1 MKKMKSK
8 IFDILYYPFRVLF
21 ITLSTV
27 FFSFYSIF
35 LFSIKARDDH
45 FHWMIR
51 KWAKI
56 ILFFSGVKVK
66 IKGKELLSTDSS
78 YIFVSN
84 HSSLYDIPI
93 MISALDYNLRII
105 YKKELQKVP
114 IFGWGLSKT
123 PYIPIERED
132 PRKAMGSLDKALEAI
147 KEGDSVIVY
156 PEGTRSKD
164 GKIQAF
170 KRGAFLLAA
179 RAGKPIVPITIIGS
193 WAIKPPNRKIIYSSE
208 VQLIIHQPIL
218 NEGLTKEAEKKLM
231 DKIYAIIAQ
240 PLQEREKCL
249 TI

>member
-1 MKKMKSK
+1 MKSK
-8 IFDILYYPFRVLF
+8 IFDILLYPFKILL
-21 ITLSTV
+21 ISLSTAL
-27 FFSFYSIF
+27 FSFYSIILF
-35 LFSIKARDDH
+35 LLKAKDKH

-51 KWAKI
+51 QWAKS
-56 ILFFSGVKVK
+56 ILFFSGVRLNV
-66 IKGKELLSTDSS
+66 IGKEQLSKGQS

-93 MISALDYNLRII
+93 MICALDYNLRII

-132 PRKAMGSLDKALEAI
+132 PRKAMESLDEALTAI
-147 KEGDSVIVY
+147 RSGDSVIVY
-156 PEGTRSKD
+156 PEGTRSRD

-193 WAIKPPNRKIIYSSE
+193 WEIKPPQGKIIRSRKVE
-208 VQLIIHQPIL
+208 FIIHPPIL
-218 NEGLTKEAEKKLM
+218 NQAFTKDSEKKLM
-231 DKIYAIIAQ
+231 EEIFAIIAR
-240 PLQEREKCL
+240 PLQEREKIL